1 MAAETEVEQ
10 IDHLISIAT
19 FDGIIDSLKE
29 YKKKIEKKTQK
40 DDNEPIID
48 KIEKVEDTHV
58 KKESPNV
65 TSIPAVV
72 PDLGLTYVPIENFAW
87 DQGEYNSPVLTIY
100 VDLPGVQK
108 DKVQCNFTSESFD
121 LKVLDFNARNFR
133 LVKDNLEHDIIPGES
148 KFIVKKDKII
158 LKLKKVKGEYS
169 YENWSKLVSNKP
181 RSERD
186 AKKKDPSAGLM
197 DMMKDMYNDGDD
209 NMRKVI
215 GEAMLKSQQERL
227 EKGGL

>member
-1 MAAETEVEQ
+1 
-10 IDHLISIAT
+10 
-19 FDGIIDSLKE
+19 
-29 YKKKIEKKTQK
+29 
-40 DDNEPIID
+40 
-48 KIEKVEDTHV
+48 
-58 KKESPNV
+58 
-65 TSIPAVV
+65 
-72 PDLGLTYVPIENFAW
+72 
-87 DQGEYNSPVLTIY
+87 
-100 VDLPGVQK
+100 
-108 DKVQCNFTSESFD
+108 
-121 LKVLDFNARNFR
+121 
-133 LVKDNLEHDIIPGES
+133 
-148 KFIVKKDKII
+148 
-158 LKLKKVKGEYS
+158 VKGEYS